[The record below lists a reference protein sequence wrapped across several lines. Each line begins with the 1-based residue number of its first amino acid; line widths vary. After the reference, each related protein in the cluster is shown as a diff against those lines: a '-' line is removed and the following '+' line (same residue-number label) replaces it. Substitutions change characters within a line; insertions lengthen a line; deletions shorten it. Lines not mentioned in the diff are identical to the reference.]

1 MKTSPPPPLLQKELP
16 TPLMHAVGTT
26 AQMHLQG
33 FLSRIL
39 KLHLRFFPAA
49 VTQPF
54 LQKSFLCPGYRP
66 AAGKVDTG
74 QYFKK
79 GQPKVQFFKAY
90 LKVKNPKVGSFFEGP
105 RRFRGPQKSEKFNF
119 SKRTNRSVDHKF
131 IFFAIN

>member
-1 MKTSPPPPLLQKELP
+1 
-16 TPLMHAVGTT
+16 MHAVGTT
-26 AQMHLQG
+26 AWMHLQG

-49 VTQPF
+49 VPQPF

-79 GQPKVQFFKAY
+79 GQPKVYFFKAY
-90 LKVKNPKVGSFFEGP
+90 LKVKNPKVGSFLRAPEDLMGL
-105 RRFRGPQKSEKFNF
+105 RIQKNL
-119 SKRTNRSVDHKF
+119 
-131 IFFAIN
+131 IFQNDQIKV